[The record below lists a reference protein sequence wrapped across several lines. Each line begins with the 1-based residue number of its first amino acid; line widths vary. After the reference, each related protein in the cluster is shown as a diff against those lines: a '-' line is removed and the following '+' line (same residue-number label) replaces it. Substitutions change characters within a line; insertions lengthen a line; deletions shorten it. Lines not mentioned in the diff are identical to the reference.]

1 MVSVRFTRPGV
12 RSISPAVVR
21 YDPFHELVEEGHSEC
36 RVPVIGAPDHALGD
50 ELIACGT
57 QCRHLSIQA
66 LGNVT

>member
-50 ELIACGT
+50 E
-57 QCRHLSIQA
+57 
-66 LGNVT
+66 